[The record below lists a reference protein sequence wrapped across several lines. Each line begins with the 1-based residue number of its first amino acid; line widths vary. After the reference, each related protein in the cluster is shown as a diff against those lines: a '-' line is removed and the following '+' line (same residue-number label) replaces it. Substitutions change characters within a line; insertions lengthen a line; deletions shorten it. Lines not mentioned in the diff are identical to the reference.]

1 VERGN
6 GDMSLGNVF
15 KTMKKTGLVKQLDQY
30 LLKQSNN
37 ENDGD
42 RKNETN
48 SPSGALGCCR
58 ANYYQRQGIAKDSID
73 ARVRRI
79 FDNGHGMHERI
90 QKYLTDMG
98 VLLMDEVP
106 LVNAEYE
113 IQGHTDGILD
123 MQGTRTE
130 VEILELKSINS
141 RQFSALKDAKEEHKA
156 QAHVYMFVAEE
167 HRKYLRERYPTHVE
181 FKRSELVRRKT
192 YAKRYQHLEDGAKFT
207 RAQKIKHKVEQ
218 HMTMDRIL
226 YDVVKPIT
234 KAIILYE
241 CKDTQEMK
249 EFPITFT
256 NEVMKPVLDKYAINN
271 EAWRTKTLPCR
282 ECKNKSEGRWC
293 SYVNHCFE

>member
-1 VERGN
+1 
-6 GDMSLGNVF
+6 MSLKSVF
-15 KTMKKTGLVKQLDQY
+15 STMKKTGLVKQIDQH
-30 LLKQSNN
+30 LLLQSNN

-42 RKNETN
+42 RVNITN
-48 SPSGALGCCR
+48 SPSGALGCSR
-58 ANYYQRQGIAKDSID
+58 ANFYQRQGIAKDAID

-79 FDNGHGMHERI
+79 FDNGHHMHERI

-106 LVNAEYE
+106 LVNEEYE

-123 MQGTRTE
+123 MKGTRTE

-167 HRKYLRERYPTHVE
+167 HRKMLRSKYPTNVE
-181 FKRSELVRRKT
+181 FKKSELARRKK
-192 YAKRYQHLEDGAKFT
+192 YASRYQHLEDGAKYT

-218 HMTMDRIL
+218 HMTMDKIL

-234 KAIILYE
+234 KAILLYE

-249 EFPITFT
+249 EFPITYT
-256 NEVMKPVLDKYAINN
+256 GEIINAVLEKYCVNN
-271 EAWRTKTLPCR
+271 EAWKTKTAPCR

-293 SYVNHCFE
+293 PYVNHCFE